1 MKRRGRP
8 PKPTALHLVKGNPGR
23 RDRNENEPE
32 PELQKWAEPPAHLS
46 DVAKAKWPEMV
57 DLLSRNNVFTEMDVD
72 LLAIYVEA
80 HAIELHAFEQ
90 LTKDG
95 WTVKSPKSGYLIAS
109 PYKAIHSNAWK
120 TKQEIMSEFGMGPTS
135 RTRINV
141 NAAPRYGKKAQKSG
155 LLDPL

>member
-23 RDRNENEPE
+23 RDLNANEPE
-32 PELQKWAEPPAHLS
+32 PKMLEWAEPPAHLS

-72 LLAIYVEA
+72 LLAIYCEA
-80 HAIELHAFEQ
+80 HATELHAFAQ
-90 LTKDG
+90 LEKYG
-95 WTVKSPKSGYLIAS
+95 EIVKSPKSGYPVAS
-109 PYKAIHSNAWK
+109 PYKAIHNHACK
-120 TKQEIMSEFGMGPTS
+120 TKQEIMSEFGMGPAS

-141 NAAPRYGKKAQKSG
+141 NAAPRHGKKAGKGG
-155 LLDPL
+155 LLD